1 MTLYRVTPHDED
13 TVMEET
19 EGRLHPTEDGLAF
32 SIVPEG
38 PTDGLEVK
46 SPYQLGDVRLYEST
60 NRGWEEVK
68 TL

>member
-13 TVMEET
+13 TVIEET
-19 EGRLHPTEDGLAF
+19 EGRLHPTEDGLGF

-38 PTDGLEVK
+38 PADGLEVK
-46 SPYQLGDVRLYEST
+46 APYQLAEVRLYEHT
-60 NRGWEEVK
+60 DGGWEEAK